1 MEPAELNLFSVRPG
15 APVRFDL
22 HLSDEAGAPVPLGG
36 FAFKLQVRAAPGS
49 PVLLEASTENGRI
62 EVVDADAG
70 HLRVH
75 VPAEVTADLEGWSPP
90 ARYDL
95 KATPG
100 VGEPFFLLFGRVP
113 FAASITT

>member
-22 HLSDEAGAPVPLGG
+22 HLSDEVGAPVPLGG
-36 FAFKLQVRAAPGS
+36 YGFKLQVRQAPGA
-49 PVLLEASTENGRI
+49 PVLLEASTENSRI
-62 EVVDADAG
+62 EVVDAPSG

-75 VPAEVTADLEGWSPP
+75 VPAEVTSALDGWAQP

-95 KATPG
+95 KALPPE
-100 VGEPFFLLFGRVP
+100 GEPFFLLYGRVP